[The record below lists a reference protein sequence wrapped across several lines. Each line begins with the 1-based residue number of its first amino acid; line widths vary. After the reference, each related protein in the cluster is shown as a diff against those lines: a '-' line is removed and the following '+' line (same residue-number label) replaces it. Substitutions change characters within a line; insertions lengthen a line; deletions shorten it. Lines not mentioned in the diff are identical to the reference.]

1 MSLLD
6 IIKDQKFTDDQT
18 VEYIKANKYDTN
30 NLGTDPDIDK
40 NIMLYCIQKGY
51 NKSSCLLLKQ
61 FGLKP
66 FGDQNK
72 LSCDPI
78 CLALGHNMFKFVN
91 MLIETDIYINVY
103 TKNNNMYETAFCL
116 ACYNKELNI
125 IDALLDFYQE
135 LVWHDCN
142 FPPILYMLH
151 SLNRINKNDIPLY
164 TQIIKKWMKIFKDKA
179 GLDIPYVEYNKKSA
193 CDLTCTALLYTT
205 YYNMTDASI
214 SIIRW
219 LDLYGKKDSINALD
233 GWTSA
238 SAFCYAVRYK
248 NELLIKEL
256 IKRNIKV
263 GINFSLAN
271 YFSSD
276 IKEILLNNE
285 NISILG
291 YLNTVLLRLKTKKR
305 KIPFETLL
313 DIMQNTE
320 PSVSVCKTFFS
331 FNTYNLQ
338 NITKLYQLYK
348 INFNWKQAIN
358 QYFDTSLVD
367 KLMKKN

>member
-1 MSLLD
+1 MLD
-6 IIKDQKFTDDQT
+6 I
-18 VEYIKANKYDTN
+18 
-30 NLGTDPDIDK
+30 
-40 NIMLYCIQKGY
+40 
-51 NKSSCLLLKQ
+51 
-61 FGLKP
+61 
-66 FGDQNK
+66 K
-72 LSCDPI
+72 LVRENP
-78 CLALGHNMFKFVN
+78 
-91 MLIETDIYINVY
+91 E
-103 TKNNNMYETAFCL
+103 
-116 ACYNKELNI
+116 
-125 IDALLDFYQE
+125 
-135 LVWHDCN
+135 
-142 FPPILYMLH
+142 
-151 SLNRINKNDIPLY
+151 
-164 TQIIKKWMKIFKDKA
+164 IIKKDLEKRDRHDLVKQVDKVRE
-179 GLDIPYVEYNKKSA
+179 LDVLWRESLQKEQDLRKRRNTLSKEVAELKTKYNKKSA